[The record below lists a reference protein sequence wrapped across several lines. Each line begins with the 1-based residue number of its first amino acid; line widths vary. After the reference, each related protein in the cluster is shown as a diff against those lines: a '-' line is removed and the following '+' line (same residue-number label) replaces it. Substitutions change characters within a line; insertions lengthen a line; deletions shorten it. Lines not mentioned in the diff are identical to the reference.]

1 EMGGRV
7 GGMTTD
13 IFAEG
18 LQIPI
23 LKYQDRGKV
32 NQDLVDIIRQNVR
45 IPNRALGDLRAQV
58 TAVTTG
64 ERRFLELV
72 ARYGRDHVAGA
83 IADIMDRSEG
93 AARARTRS
101 IPDGV
106 YEAGAFIDHPR
117 LPLPRPIPIPAPLPV
132 PAHH

>member
-72 ARYGRDHVAGA
+72 VRYGRDNVAAA
-83 IADIMDRSEG
+83 IAAIMDRSEA
-93 AARARTRS
+93 AARAHTKS
-101 IPDGV
+101 IPNGV
-106 YEAGAFIDHPR
+106 YHAESFMHDDGLSLGP
-117 LPLPRPIPIPAPLPV
+117 
-132 PAHH
+132 